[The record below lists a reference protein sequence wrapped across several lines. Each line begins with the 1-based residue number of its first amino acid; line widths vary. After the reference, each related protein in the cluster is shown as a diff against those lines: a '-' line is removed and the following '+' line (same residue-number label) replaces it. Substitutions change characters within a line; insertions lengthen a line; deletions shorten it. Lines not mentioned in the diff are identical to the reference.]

1 MATLQ
6 QQIAEKFLARLAES
20 KKVDAEKI
28 EQLRALLADSK
39 KPKAEDFLKIFS
51 LPAAGDLK

>member
-6 QQIAEKFLARLAES
+6 QQIVEKFLVRLSES
-20 KKVDAEKI
+20 KTVDAKKI

-51 LPAAGDLK
+51 LPDNGDLK

>member
-28 EQLRALLADSK
+28 EQLRVLLAESK

-51 LPAAGDLK
+51 LPAGGDLK